1 MTKSSSQIVL
11 MKSPEKTD
19 GTGSEKAKKAKSTAI
34 VNALLIGFLIGVLV
48 FGFVKNGF
56 GFFALI
62 PLYFIYKLV
71 NKPESEDPE

>member
-1 MTKSSSQIVL
+1 MES
-11 MKSPEKTD
+11 
-19 GTGSEKAKKAKSTAI
+19 SEKAKKARSKAI
-34 VNALLIGFLIGVLV
+34 LNALLIGFLVGVLV

-56 GFFALI
+56 GFFAII